1 MPVSSGKVPS
11 IIKVPVI
18 GTVVDGALLTPGVT
32 GETDLGFA
40 ILAAAAGTDAIG
52 FIRGANTSGDSLQA
66 GTAYALREVE
76 LIDEYKIIEME
87 YDQTD
92 TMAVTSNS
100 GTTLTITSL
109 EDDIDGSWIYNTTL
123 KELSYLT
130 ASASGSATQKT
141 AMGWAANDT
150 CIKILRL
157 FHPLV
162 KYVTNRTKLGTDAA
176 AGTGTVCILENY
188 FEDVNIGK
196 VQLDP
201 TKHDNLTLVNPRFYS
216 RFVMRN
222 TAGHTID

>member
-1 MPVSSGKVPS
+1 MRVSSGKVPS
-11 IIKVPVI
+11 IIKIPII
-18 GTVVDGALLTPGVT
+18 GAVADGAFVTPGVT

-52 FIRGANTSGDSLQA
+52 ILKGANSTGDSLQA
-66 GTAYALREVE
+66 GTAYTLREVE
-76 LIDEYKIIEME
+76 LIDEYKILEVE

-92 TMAVTSNS
+92 TMAVASNS

-109 EDDIDGSWIYNTTL
+109 EDDIDGSWIYNTTV
-123 KELSYLT
+123 KELSYLV

-141 AMGWAANDT
+141 AMGWSANDT

-162 KYVTNRTKLGTDAA
+162 KYNTARTMLGTDAA

-188 FEDVNIGK
+188 IEDVNIGK

-201 TKHDNLTLVNPRFYS
+201 TKHDNLTLVSPRFYS
-216 RFVMRN
+216 RLVMRD
-222 TAGHTID
+222 TAGHTIN